1 MERVEEL
8 LAMAEV
14 LDVVKRLDVGRH
26 PLVRERLLGDVDIAL
41 ALQQVLDVNR
51 GDLEA
56 SIEPEAATA
65 SAVRILRSPSIHFT
79 GLRRTC

>member
-1 MERVEEL
+1 
-8 LAMAEV
+8 MAEV

-41 ALQQVLDVNR
+41 ALQVLDVDR

-65 SAVRILRSPSIHFT
+65 SAVRNLRSPSIHFT